1 MSIELDHLLKQ
12 RVDEWRGDVADRCDF
27 AAQLLEDSLKAL
39 PASGLELGRLELG
52 ISMLRAAATE
62 LRDVGPQ
69 HIPRSLP
76 SLGRRLH
83 RLAYFLALFSKADSS
98 AEHDQLET
106 ILIVDELLAAAEEAA
121 VLQHSTN
128 AGAPR

>member
-1 MSIELDHLLKQ
+1 MQLDRLLQQ
-12 RVDEWRGDVADRCDF
+12 RVDEWRGDVADRCEF
-27 AAQLLEDSLKAL
+27 AAPLLEDSHRAL
-39 PASGLELGRLELG
+39 PARGMELGRLDLG
-52 ISMLRAAATE
+52 IRMLRATATE
-62 LRDVGPQ
+62 LRDPGPE
-69 HIPRSLP
+69 HMPRWLP

-83 RLAYFLALFSKADSS
+83 RLACFLALFSKAESS

-121 VLQHSTN
+121 LLQHSTN